1 MFGSRK
7 RLKRKSRR
15 QADEEE
21 EEEEEEVPTAKKKK
35 KSGNY
40 VFAFGTSMKI
50 ARGLVS
56 SAPQNTKAGQ
66 VAFS

>member
-15 QADEEE
+15 QADEEEE

-66 VAFS
+66 VA